1 MVYLLSLWLTHSST
15 TAAWRSPSPNLGEE
29 LLLPPSALL
38 HIFLLYYKKV
48 VSLHFNFDVM
58 SLWGK
63 IISYCKRKDCKET
76 TEDAVSKY
84 LIVGLGNVGAEYEG
98 TRHNAG
104 FMVVDALAK
113 EAEARWTLERHA
125 YRTEIRHKGRTLV
138 LIKPTTYMNLSGK
151 AVKYWLQAEKIEL
164 ANLMVVVDD
173 LALDPGI
180 IRIKKQGAAGGHNGL
195 ADIEALLGT
204 QNYNRLR
211 VGVGSNFS
219 RGRQVDFVLGQFS
232 ADELAGVEDA
242 VKTAGEAIRCFV
254 TQGIDRTMNLYNKK
268 GNAHNSGGDKEAKS

>member
-1 MVYLLSLWLTHSST
+1 
-15 TAAWRSPSPNLGEE
+15 
-29 LLLPPSALL
+29 
-38 HIFLLYYKKV
+38 
-48 VSLHFNFDVM
+48 M
-58 SLWGK
+58 SLLGK

-76 TEDAVSKY
+76 TEEPVSKF

-113 EAEARWTLERHA
+113 EADARWSLERHA
-125 YRTEIRHKGRTLV
+125 YRTEIRHKGRILV

-164 ANLMVVVDD
+164 PNLLVVVDD

-180 IRIKKQGAAGGHNGL
+180 VRIKKQGGAGGHNGL
-195 ADIEALLGT
+195 TDIEALLGT

-211 VGVGSNFS
+211 MGVGSSFG
-219 RGRQVDFVLGQFS
+219 RGHQVDYVLGRIEGE
-232 ADELAGVEDA
+232 DLAKMEEA
-242 VKTAGEAIRCFV
+242 VKTAGDAIKCFV

-268 GNAHNSGGDKEAKS
+268 GNAHSEGVKEQEQK

>member
-1 MVYLLSLWLTHSST
+1 
-15 TAAWRSPSPNLGEE
+15 
-29 LLLPPSALL
+29 
-38 HIFLLYYKKV
+38 
-48 VSLHFNFDVM
+48 M
-58 SLWGK
+58 SK
-63 IISYCKRKDCKET
+63 F
-76 TEDAVSKY
+76 

-104 FMVVDALAK
+104 FMVVDALAR
-113 EAEARWTLERHA
+113 EAEARWSLERHA
-125 YRTEIRHKGRTLV
+125 YRTEIRHKGRILV

-180 IRIKKQGAAGGHNGL
+180 VRIKKQGGAGGHNGL

-211 VGVGSNFS
+211 MGVGSSFG
-219 RGRQVDFVLGQFS
+219 RGHQVDYVLGQFM
-232 ADELAGVEDA
+232 ADELAAVDAA
-242 VKTAGEAIRCFV
+242 VKTASDAVRCFV

-268 GNAHNSGGDKEAKS
+268 GNAHTVINQELGTN

>member
-1 MVYLLSLWLTHSST
+1 
-15 TAAWRSPSPNLGEE
+15 
-29 LLLPPSALL
+29 
-38 HIFLLYYKKV
+38 
-48 VSLHFNFDVM
+48 M
-58 SLWGK
+58 SLLGK

-113 EAEARWTLERHA
+113 EADARWSLERHA
-125 YRTEIRHKGRTLV
+125 FRTEIRHKGRVLV

-164 ANLMVVVDD
+164 SNLMVVVDD

-180 IRIKKQGAAGGHNGL
+180 VRIKKQGGAGGHNGL
-195 ADIEALLGT
+195 TDIETLLGT
-204 QNYNRLR
+204 QNYNRMR
-211 VGVGSNFS
+211 MGVGSNFS

-232 ADELAGVEDA
+232 SDELADMEAA
-242 VKTAGEAIRCFV
+242 VKTAGDAIRCFV

-268 GNAHNSGGDKEAKS
+268 GNAHSLTPDPSTTGEENKGIKEK

>member
-1 MVYLLSLWLTHSST
+1 MGLKDWFIKL
-15 TAAWRSPSPNLGEE
+15 
-29 LLLPPSALL
+29 
-38 HIFLLYYKKV
+38 
-48 VSLHFNFDVM
+48 
-58 SLWGK
+58 
-63 IISYCKRKDCKET
+63 CKREKQP
-76 TEDAVSKY
+76 TEESDAVAKY

-113 EAEARWTLERHA
+113 EGEAKWSLERHA
-125 YRTEIRHKGRTLV
+125 YRTEVRHKGRVLV

-151 AVKYWLQAEKIEL
+151 AVQYWLQAEKVEL
-164 ANLMVVVDD
+164 GNLMVVVDD

-195 ADIEALLGT
+195 TDIEEHLGT

-211 VGVGSNFS
+211 VGVGQEFG
-219 RGRQVDFVLGQFS
+219 RGHQVDYVLGRFT
-232 ADELAGVEDA
+232 DEQAAAFEPALKTACDA
-242 VKTAGEAIRCFV
+242 VRCYV

-268 GNAHNSGGDKEAKS
+268 GNAHQGNG

>member
-1 MVYLLSLWLTHSST
+1 
-15 TAAWRSPSPNLGEE
+15 
-29 LLLPPSALL
+29 
-38 HIFLLYYKKV
+38 
-48 VSLHFNFDVM
+48 M

-76 TEDAVSKY
+76 IGDTVSKY

-113 EAEARWTLERHA
+113 AGEGRWSLERHA
-125 YRTEIRHKGRTLV
+125 YRTEVRHKGRTLV

-164 ANLMVVVDD
+164 ENLMVVVDD
-173 LALDPGI
+173 LALDPGV

-211 VGVGSNFS
+211 VGVGSDFG
-219 RGRQVDFVLGQFS
+219 RGHQVDFVLGRFPEE
-232 ADELAGVEDA
+232 DLVRVEAAVEQACDA
-242 VKTAGEAIRCFV
+242 VKCFA

-268 GNAHNSGGDKEAKS
+268 GNAHGETRNDNQQ